1 MFTQENTGTLPDL
14 RESSIPSISDITF
27 KIAGIEKLLT
37 GLDTNK
43 SNGPDEIPLRILKEY
58 ANEIAPMLTFIM
70 QQSYDTGTLPD
81 DWKNADVVAL
91 FKKGD
96 RSKAENY
103 RPVSLT
109 AVTCKM
115 MERVIHKQIM
125 IHLNRNNILVKFQH
139 GFREKHSCESQLI
152 MTVESIQ
159 RYLNRNKQVDV
170 LVLDFS
176 KAFDTVAHQRLLL
189 KLDHYGIRDKTLGW
203 IRTWLTNRKQR
214 VIVDGDKSEE
224 SSVTSGV
231 PQGTVLGPLMFLL
244 HINDIGDNVSK
255 GTYIKLFA
263 DDCLLF
269 REIDSLSDAES
280 LENDLQSLVKWSKT
294 WQMSFNVSKCH
305 TLKICKKKNPFQ
317 FQYTMNNVQVSE
329 VDRHPYLGV
338 ELERNMSWSQHI
350 TDTANKA
357 SSTLDF
363 LRRSLSACSTQVKAT
378 AYKTLVRPKLE
389 YASSVWDPHHRNKI
403 EQLEKVQRKA
413 ARWAM
418 NQYSWTASVSD
429 LLHQLEW
436 PPLHQR
442 RLYARLIIM
451 FKIKNN
457 DIAITIP
464 SYVMMPTIRTT
475 RSLSSGAWR
484 PIQMST
490 TCDNYKFSFF
500 PRTIVDWNRLTN
512 EIIMIEDME
521 RFKAAVA
528 DQVLTY

>member
-1 MFTQENTGTLPDL
+1 MFERNFGRFAVNL
-14 RESSIPSISDITF
+14 SCKSV
-27 KIAGIEKLLT
+27 
-37 GLDTNK
+37 TNK
-43 SNGPDEIPLRILKEY
+43 SNGPDEIPLSILKEY

-81 DWKNADVVAL
+81 DWKNANVVAL

-115 MERVIHKQIM
+115 MEHVIHKQIM
-125 IHLNRNNILVKFQH
+125 IHLNRNNILVNFQH

-214 VIVDGDKSEE
+214 VVVDGDKSEE

-280 LENDLQSLVKWSKT
+280 LGNDLQSLVKWSKT

-305 TLKICKKKNPFQ
+305 
-317 FQYTMNNVQVSE
+317 
-329 VDRHPYLGV
+329 
-338 ELERNMSWSQHI
+338 
-350 TDTANKA
+350 
-357 SSTLDF
+357 
-363 LRRSLSACSTQVKAT
+363 
-378 AYKTLVRPKLE
+378 
-389 YASSVWDPHHRNKI
+389 HRNKV

-457 DIAITIP
+457 DIAVTIP

>member
-1 MFTQENTGTLPDL
+1 
-14 RESSIPSISDITF
+14 
-27 KIAGIEKLLT
+27 
-37 GLDTNK
+37 
-43 SNGPDEIPLRILKEY
+43 
-58 ANEIAPMLTFIM
+58 MLIFII

-81 DWKNADVVAL
+81 DWNVVAL

-103 RPVSLT
+103 RPVSLK

-115 MERVIHKQIM
+115 MEHVIHKQIM
-125 IHLNRNNILVKFQH
+125 IHVNRNNILVNFQY

-152 MTVESIQ
+152 LTVESIQ

-176 KAFDTVAHQRLLL
+176 KAFDTVAHQRLLH
-189 KLDHYGIRDKTLGW
+189 KLNHYGIRDKTLGR
-203 IRTWLTNRKQR
+203 IRTWLTNKKQR
-214 VIVDGDKSEE
+214 AVGDGDKSEE
-224 SSVTSGV
+224 ASVTSGV

-269 REIDSLSDAES
+269 REIDSLSDAER

-294 WQMSFNVSKCH
+294 WQMSFNVKKCP
-305 TLKICKKKNPFQ
+305 TLKVCKKKNPIHFQ
-317 FQYTMNNVQVSE
+317 CTMSNVQVSE

-350 TDTANKA
+350 TGTANKA
-357 SSTLDF
+357 SNTLGF
-363 LRRSLSACSTQVKAT
+363 LRRNLSACFTQVKAT

-389 YASSVWDPHHRNKI
+389 YASSVWDPHHINKI

-418 NQYSWTASVSD
+418 NQYSWTASVSGF
-429 LLHQLEW
+429 LRQLEW

-442 RLYARLIIM
+442 RLCARLVIM
-451 FKIKNN
+451 FRIKNN
-457 DIAITIP
+457 DIAITLP

-500 PRTIVDWNRLTN
+500 RRTIVDWNRLPN
-512 EIIMIEDME
+512 EIIMIEDLE

-528 DQVLTY
+528 SHVLTY